1 TPTPEIV
8 EFRIGFETDADAQRF
23 RAELNR
29 GNDVWLGRSRDQ
41 SAATGADPDPLPN
54 VILFSDSN
62 LDERLRRGELDLGI
76 RIERPQNG
84 DKRRLEWP
92 IEFEITYDPDSPA
105 AKEALRFVRGRLLAA
120 NLFLLE
126 ESLHRAGADAMIRPV
141 RMRTKQLLH
150 QDHKRGFLLAVLV
163 PLVLILMTMT
173 GAVYPAIDLTAGERE
188 RGTLELL
195 MATPVSRVELL
206 AAKYTAVLTVAVLT
220 ALVNLSMMT
229 ITFFIFGGWL
239 YAAGTLGLSL
249 GMIPVVLFL
258 VVLFA
263 GFYSAVL
270 LVVAS
275 FARSFKEAQAYVVP
289 LTLVSLVPGLLA
301 LVPGL
306 ELGFGLALVPLLNIV
321 LLAR

>member
-1 TPTPEIV
+1 MASVPPALEVDQSLGRWLRLARKELREILRDRRTILTLLLMPLLLYPLLGIGFSYLYGGAGTPTPEIV

-41 SAATGADPDPLPN
+41 SAATGAYPDPLPN

-126 ESLHRAGADAMIRPV
+126 ESLHR
-141 RMRTKQLLH
+141 
-150 QDHKRGFLLAVLV
+150 
-163 PLVLILMTMT
+163 
-173 GAVYPAIDLTAGERE
+173 
-188 RGTLELL
+188 
-195 MATPVSRVELL
+195 
-206 AAKYTAVLTVAVLT
+206 
-220 ALVNLSMMT
+220 
-229 ITFFIFGGWL
+229 
-239 YAAGTLGLSL
+239 
-249 GMIPVVLFL
+249 
-258 VVLFA
+258 
-263 GFYSAVL
+263 
-270 LVVAS
+270 
-275 FARSFKEAQAYVVP
+275 
-289 LTLVSLVPGLLA
+289 
-301 LVPGL
+301 
-306 ELGFGLALVPLLNIV
+306 
-321 LLAR
+321 